1 MVEYGDILKA
11 RDRISDRLGP
21 TPIIDDLV
29 LSDRLR
35 RKVRLKGELFQ
46 RTGSFKARGALNWV
60 FSARREELERGLGA
74 VSAGNHGIALA
85 WAAGTAGVPVTVVM
99 PENASPAKVEATRAL
114 GAEVILEGD
123 VNQAWALMDK
133 LVAERG
139 LTLVHPYDDARIIAG
154 QGTTG
159 LEIIN
164 QVPRAGTILCPVG
177 GGGLLAGL
185 AIAARQRRPDIRI
198 IGVEPAGAPTLLRA
212 WQENSPVTLE
222 GMNTIAASL
231 GANRAGKLTL
241 ELTREYADTLVT
253 VSDTSI
259 RKAMTHL
266 REHCKLVAEPGA
278 ATAMAAL
285 LDNSAVP
292 HLSEKG
298 DIMVVITGGNLS
310 GEELKEVLG

>member
-21 TPIIDDLV
+21 TPVIDDLV

-35 RKVRLKGELFQ
+35 RSIRLKGELFQ

-60 FSARREELERGLGA
+60 FSARRGELENGLGA

-99 PENASPAKVEATRAL
+99 PENASPAKIEATRAL

-123 VNQAWALMDK
+123 VNQAWALLDK
-133 LVAERG
+133 LVGERG
-139 LTLVHPYDDARIIAG
+139 LTLVHPYDDPRIIAG

-164 QVPRAGTILCPVG
+164 QVPRAGTLLCPVG

-185 AIAARQRRPDIRI
+185 AIAARERRPDIRI

-212 WQENSPVTLE
+212 WQENAPVTLE

-253 VSDTSI
+253 VSDASI

-266 REHCKLVAEPGA
+266 REHCKLMAEPGA

-285 LDNSAVP
+285 LDNSAIP

-298 DIMVVITGGNLS
+298 DIVVVITGGNLS